1 MYIAV
6 EKKDLSGLQIR
17 PDLTHLSRMELPT
30 TISWTNPFP
39 FKGLYGGILHFI
51 QISIEYFVSKQWRH
65 IEY

>member
-30 TISWTNPFP
+30 TISWTNPFS
-39 FKGLYGGILHFI
+39 F
-51 QISIEYFVSKQWRH
+51 
-65 IEY
+65 